1 MSIQIAPLLQV
12 SDVMNHPMGRWLS
25 GGPQRCAATCD
36 PAARAYPPCDGS
48 SHVRTKCGEVPN
60 IQESQHDT
68 HLRLRRQIQRL
79 LPVSFVQERLVTD
92 RSMVGLHVRNVFDVP
107 RDIVTNVNVTGTSAV
122 AGAEKE
128 YGKEISDTLLQWRK
142 ASHWRNFCATHL
154 DDASRVPAVCAT
166 QQFGTQAEI
175 LPGCRH

>member
-1 MSIQIAPLLQV
+1 M
-12 SDVMNHPMGRWLS
+12 
-25 GGPQRCAATCD
+25 
-36 PAARAYPPCDGS
+36 
-48 SHVRTKCGEVPN
+48 
-60 IQESQHDT
+60 

-142 ASHWRNFCATHL
+142 ASHWRNFVPRISTMLREYQLYVRHNSSAPKLRFYLAADTS
-154 DDASRVPAVCAT
+154 DAYDGLRAAYPEHVLLTRRDCGSQRCD
-166 QQFGTQAEI
+166 FRD
-175 LPGCRH
+175 CR